1 MGKQKSCLY
10 IVVLI
15 LSLIMFSQASVL
27 KANNVSLPIQQT
39 FQEHSS
45 WCWAACTSAIM
56 KYYGYPGI
64 QCEIVNS
71 IKALN
76 ECCGNSEFNWNHPC
90 NTGQNLE
97 GIQPYLSQYGVGS
110 VIIDSYLEKTTFV
123 SQIDAGRPFIM
134 ILLYD
139 TDGNPYS
146 PTPGR
151 NGQHALLGCGYLD
164 DGNSIEYLDPYP
176 GYGITVSDY
185 DWMVSAPDDYHVWLR
200 TLKITSDPIPPQ
212 FAIVS
217 PNGLES
223 LVKGEPAT
231 IEWVA
236 NGIYGRN
243 VRLELLKGGIIFGSG
258 LVEDEIPISQGS
270 YVWPEAGFLHDGTPA
285 PLGNDYQIKISTM
298 DDEYSDTSDGNFYI
312 ADSSSAYINV
322 TQPTGGE
329 YYSPGDTLPIHW
341 VTSSHITD
349 QVRIVLRRIESSGV
363 LIEATTIGYGSPG
376 EGHLNYGIPYDI
388 TPGFYNV
395 KVKAQGIYGLS
406 GNFTITSAEIKDVEV
421 LPIKSTYNKGAA
433 ITVTWTPSGFPDDA
447 IATIVLRRITS
458 SGALLEAKTL
468 CTKRVN
474 LGSAACTIPVDQ
486 TAGLHDIKVKALGV
500 YDLSR
505 RFNVQ

>member
-1 MGKQKSCLY
+1 MGKQKSHLF
-10 IVVLI
+10 IIVLI
-15 LSLIMFSQASVL
+15 WSLIVMFQTTVL
-27 KANNVSLPIQQT
+27 KANNVSLPIQEI

-45 WCWAACTSAIM
+45 WCWAACTSPIM
-56 KYYGYPGI
+56 KYYGYPGV

-71 IKALN
+71 VKELN
-76 ECCGNSEFNWNHPC
+76 ECCGNSEFYWNHTC

-97 GIQPYLSQYGVGS
+97 GIQPFLSQYGVGS
-110 VIIDSYLEKTTFV
+110 VIIDSHLEKATFV
-123 SQIDAGRPFIM
+123 AQIDAGRPFIM

-139 TDGNPYS
+139 TDEYS
-146 PTPGR
+146 PTPYR

-164 DGNSIEYLDPYP
+164 DGNSIQYLDPYP

-200 TLKITSDPIPPQ
+200 TLKITSNPIPQQ

-217 PNGLES
+217 PNGGES
-223 LVKGEPAT
+223 WVKGEPAT
-231 IEWVA
+231 VEWTVD
-236 NGIYGRN
+236 GVYGRN

-258 LVEDEIPISQGS
+258 LIEDEIPISQGS
-270 YVWPEAGFLHDGTPA
+270 FIWQETGFLHDGTPA
-285 PLGNDYQIKISTM
+285 PFGNDYKVKISTM
-298 DDEYSDTSDGNFYI
+298 DDEYSDTSDSNFYI
-312 ADSSSAYINV
+312 ADSSNPYINV
-322 TQPTGGE
+322 TQPIGGV

-341 VTSSHITD
+341 VTSSHITN

-406 GNFTITSAEIKDVEV
+406 GKFTITSAEIKDVEV
-421 LPIKSTYNKGAA
+421 LPIKSTYNKGVS
-433 ITVTWTPSGFPDDA
+433 ITVTWTPSGFADDV

-458 SGALLEAKTL
+458 SGGLLEANTL
-468 CTKRVN
+468 CKKRVN

-486 TAGLHDIKVKALGV
+486 TSGLHDIKVKAQGV